1 MLDEDKKGKGKA
13 KAKAK
18 DGEAETE
25 KGVVA
30 GEQAD
35 ARPTVLNP
43 AAAGLP
49 TPAKTP
55 SRKRNLAPEKVA
67 SSAQA
72 LFPPTEASS
81 SRSASRA
88 GGLFGVRRA
97 TRPPTTPRRKS
108 VMGRIQEEEAEAAI
122 EIFTDSDARRPKV
135 DLDPDNPFLTRP
147 GEETRS
153 SKRIRQKRAD
163 KLNNRLSS
171 DALRTDGMVYTLYFS
186 LSLSPNRLPNNYP
199 AAGRKYSK
207 RSTICPTG
215 KIVRLRKTRRRAK
228 TPG

>member
-1 MLDEDKKGKGKA
+1 MLDEDNRIVDTRKGKGKA
-13 KAKAK
+13 KPK
-18 DGEAETE
+18 DAEAETE
-25 KGVVA
+25 KEGAVA
-30 GEQAD
+30 GKRTD

-97 TRPPTTPRRKS
+97 ARPPTTPRRKS
-108 VMGRIQEEEAEAAI
+108 VVGRIQEEEEEAEAAI

-163 KLNNRLSS
+163 KVNNRLSS
-171 DALRTDGMVYTLYFS
+171 DALRTDGMVYTLYFPPPP
-186 LSLSPNRLPNNYP
+186 LSALPTAYLT
-199 AAGRKYSK
+199 
-207 RSTICPTG
+207 TIQPREES
-215 KIVRLRKTRRRAK
+215 V
-228 TPG
+228 